1 MSEIA
6 ETGVEMM
13 FSGKLCEMT
22 PAVALVV
29 SETPKSEMHAKRM
42 NTIASWIKREHVK
55 KAMFLNTLVIHQTII
70 IRLPFNTHIPVNIIL

>member
-42 NTIASWIKREHVK
+42 NTIAS
-55 KAMFLNTLVIHQTII
+55 
-70 IRLPFNTHIPVNIIL
+70 